1 MSKILK
7 KVFRFFAAFSITLS
21 LFATSIVVSS
31 QVPQTT
37 KSNNNSQN
45 SLVPGG
51 SALCKGGCNGISNVN
66 NLSGREGIVEALVGI
81 AQFLTFI
88 AAGVAVLFMVFGGY
102 KYMSSNGDSE
112 KAESG
117 KSTLV
122 NASIG
127 LAIAILAY
135 TIVFILSSV
144 LSGDLLGSTISGT
157 KTQ

>member
-31 QVPQTT
+31 QAPQTT
-37 KSNNNSQN
+37 QSNNNNNSQS
-45 SLVPGG
+45 SLVPG
-51 SALCKGGCNGISNVN
+51 SALCGKGNCNGISNVN
-66 NLSGREGIVEALVGI
+66 DLSGREGIVKALVGI

-112 KAESG
+112 RAESG

-135 TIVFILSSV
+135 TIVFILSQV
-144 LSGDLLGSTISGT
+144 LSGNLLGGIIGS
-157 KTQ
+157 